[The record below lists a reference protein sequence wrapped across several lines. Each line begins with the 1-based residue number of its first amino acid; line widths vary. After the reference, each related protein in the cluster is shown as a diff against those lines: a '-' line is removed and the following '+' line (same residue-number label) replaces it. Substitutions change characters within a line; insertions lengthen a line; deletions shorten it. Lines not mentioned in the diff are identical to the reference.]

1 MRLVEFKYP
10 TGTPVLINVD
20 RVVSLEPTA
29 MGKFTLMR
37 CDDAYYTLAAEMHEV
52 REKLERAELING

>member
-1 MRLVEFKYP
+1 MRLVEFNYP
-10 TGTPVLINVD
+10 TGTPVLINVE

-37 CDDAYYTLAAEMHEV
+37 CDDAYYTLAAEMETV
-52 REKLERAELING
+52 RRRLEEEP